1 MGSLLSSELVK
12 RWLRKAEENLRL
24 AEVALKEGFY
34 AFSCFHSQQA
44 AELALKTLIILRKG
58 YQPFT
63 HLLTELAAEAS
74 DAAALRLPSTEDLR
88 WLQEH
93 YVQSRYPNARLS
105 EYTDGEALKAVEIG
119 RRVLD
124 EVKREVYGGSV

>member
-1 MGSLLSSELVK
+1 MRLSIEYLK

-24 AEVALKEGFY
+24 AEAALKEELY

-44 AELALKTLIILRKG
+44 AELALKALIILRKG

-63 HLLTELAAEAS
+63 YLLTELAAEVS
-74 DAAALRLPSTEDLR
+74 DAAALKLPSADDLR

-105 EYTDGEALKAVEIG
+105 DYTEEEAVKAVEIG
-119 RRVLD
+119 RRVLN
-124 EVKREVYGGSV
+124 EVKREIDGRGF